1 MIRCLIALLL
11 AFLASSG
18 PVAAQWPRLHAR
30 PPSFAFSGDG
40 ATRLVRSWYR
50 DFLSREPD
58 PPGLRTH
65 VTLLRQ
71 GHPPE
76 VVLAGI
82 LGSDEYFQRAGRRS
96 EAFVRALFL
105 DLAGRRPTPAELRHW
120 RQRSRILGRQ
130 DVAYEM
136 ILRFPRAAQPDRR
149 SGW

>member
-11 AFLASSG
+11 VFLASSG
-18 PVAAQWPRLHAR
+18 PVAAQRPSLHAR
-30 PPSFAFSGDG
+30 PPFPAFSGDG

-50 DFLSREPD
+50 DFLGREPD
-58 PPGLRTH
+58 PSGLRTH
-65 VTLLRQ
+65 GTALRQ

-82 LGSDEYFQRAGRRS
+82 LGSDEYYQRAGRRS
-96 EAFVRALFL
+96 EGFIRALFL

-130 DVAYEM
+130 AVAYEM

-149 SGW
+149 PWW